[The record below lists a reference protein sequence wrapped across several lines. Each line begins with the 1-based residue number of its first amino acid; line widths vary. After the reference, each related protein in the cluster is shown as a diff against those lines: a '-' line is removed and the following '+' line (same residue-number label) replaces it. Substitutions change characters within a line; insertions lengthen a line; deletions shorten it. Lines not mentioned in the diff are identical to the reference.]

1 MITRIKINGFK
12 TFKNFEIEFS
22 PFTLIAGA
30 NGSGKSNLFDALFLL
45 RDLIQKDLKTTFT
58 EQRGEARE
66 LFTQYSNG
74 LYETTMSF
82 EVELLLDTVIED
94 SWGNQEKL
102 KFTRLCYGITIK
114 REEDEN
120 GIENLF
126 IEKEYLDKIQI
137 KDDSWVTQFIPSKQL
152 HKWRPKVYSNRRNP
166 YISTSTNDDQ
176 PIIKLAQ
183 DGERAAIS
191 SIAKRMKKTILSKVD
206 DISFLHAFAVKKEIE
221 HWNFLHLNPSILR
234 EPSPKFAKDTIG
246 EDGSNLAATLF
257 RIYSNNKRSLKNIS
271 REVSNLLPDF
281 INIEIEDDLERDI
294 YIISAKS
301 TDNRKFTSRVLSE
314 GTLRMLV
321 LCILKYDPL
330 HKGLLCFEEPEN
342 GVHPFRLH
350 SILEIL
356 NGLVTD
362 FDNKNDQELPLRQL
376 ISNTHSPVLVS
387 DVVRIDSTIRLMYAK
402 LVTHIE
408 PKQSH
413 LKITKVIPVQT
424 KEIKEQLTNNHS
436 LSKKPEDYITATE
449 LIRYLQTTTIE

>member
-1 MITRIKINGFK
+1 M
-12 TFKNFEIEFS
+12 
-22 PFTLIAGA
+22 
-30 NGSGKSNLFDALFLL
+30 
-45 RDLIQKDLKTTFT
+45 
-58 EQRGEARE
+58 
-66 LFTQYSNG
+66 
-74 LYETTMSF
+74 
-82 EVELLLDTVIED
+82 
-94 SWGNQEKL
+94 
-102 KFTRLCYGITIK
+102 
-114 REEDEN
+114 
-120 GIENLF
+120 
-126 IEKEYLDKIQI
+126 
-137 KDDSWVTQFIPSKQL
+137 
-152 HKWRPKVYSNRRNP
+152 
-166 YISTSTNDDQ
+166 
-176 PIIKLAQ
+176 
-183 DGERAAIS
+183 
-191 SIAKRMKKTILSKVD
+191 
-206 DISFLHAFAVKKEIE
+206 
-221 HWNFLHLNPSILR
+221 NPSILR

-321 LCILKYDPL
+321 LCILKYDPQ

-356 NGLVTD
+356 NGLVTN
-362 FDNKNDQELPLRQL
+362 FESEEDQELPLRQL

-387 DVVRIDSTIRLMYAK
+387 DVVRINSTINSTIKLMYAK

-424 KEIKEQLTNNHS
+424 KVIKEQLTNNHS
-436 LSKKPEDYITATE
+436 LSTKPEDYITATE
-449 LIRYLQTTTIE
+449 LIRYLQTATIE